1 MSLSIAVHLVDYD
14 PAWPTLASAYA
25 KKLKALEPVLLTVHH
40 IGSTAVP
47 GLSAKP
53 VIDLSPIVTSIADL
67 DKHEA
72 KIKALG
78 FGWHREFGV
87 EGRRFCTLDGADGER
102 LANLHFYAQGSPH
115 AHRQIAF
122 RDYLIAH
129 PDVAAAYATEKQRAR
144 ALHPNDS
151 HAYSDEKG
159 AWIRGVEAKAL
170 AWVVGEAH

>member
-1 MSLSIAVHLVDYD
+1 MSLSIAVHLVEYD
-14 PAWPTLASAYA
+14 PDWPARAAVYTERLRP
-25 KKLKALEPVLLTVHH
+25 LEPVLLAVHH

-53 VIDLSPIVTSIADL
+53 VIDLSPIVTSIPDL
-67 DKHEA
+67 DLKEA
-72 KIKALG
+72 EVIALG

-87 EGRRFCTLDGADGER
+87 EGRRFCTLNDANGER

-115 AHRQIAF
+115 AQRQIAF

-129 PDVAAAYATEKQRAR
+129 PDVASAYAEEKQRAR

-159 AWIRGVEAKAL
+159 AWIRSIEAKAL
-170 AWVVGEAH
+170 AWVVG